1 MINTPYSQEVQFH
14 NLNPKDCI
22 VEIGPRDGEHLIRL
36 EDVIA
41 KIEEPDELS
50 MVMIGG
56 ANYFTY
62 QVFDMKA
69 ITEAGQVLGKVGFD
83 LARCREIS
91 A

>member
-1 MINTPYSQEVQFH
+1 MKKKAFPSDQYALQSQVQFH

-41 KIEEPDELS
+41 KIEELGDELS

-56 ANYFTY
+56 VNYFTTRY
-62 QVFDMKA
+62 L
-69 ITEAGQVLGKVGFD
+69 T
-83 LARCREIS
+83 
-91 A
+91 